1 MKTRNPIIEIR
12 LADSKEC
19 GIGTAC
25 FFGFTHS
32 ARSFQT
38 LLGVAASRQSAA
50 NFLFLSKK
58 CGALP
63 RRRYAVLEKALMIAD
78 S

>member
-1 MKTRNPIIEIR
+1 MKTRNPIVEIR
-12 LADSKEC
+12 
-19 GIGTAC
+19 
-25 FFGFTHS
+25 
-32 ARSFQT
+32 
-38 LLGVAASRQSAA
+38 LGVAASRQSAA

-63 RRRYAVLEKALMIAD
+63 RRRYAVLEKALLVAA